1 MPTEKSAGAVVF
13 RHSKNKTEYLLLHYG
28 VGHWDFPKGHIEK
41 GESEEEALRREVF
54 EETGIKDLRIIPGFS
69 HTMKYFF
76 KKYITTPSGKIKRG
90 KEMVMKFVVFYLA
103 ETKTKKVKLSLYFLD
118 QQQKFS
124 TVRTKIE
131 LEEAQKEILEW
142 KKKIEK
148 SDFTCSG
155 NYLCRDCEY
164 KLMCSSSEM

>member
-103 ETKTKKVKLSLYFLD
+103 ETKTKKVKLSFVHTGYKWLTYKNAMEQITFSNAKKLLSEANRFLHR
-118 QQQKFS
+118 Q
-124 TVRTKIE
+124 
-131 LEEAQKEILEW
+131 
-142 KKKIEK
+142 
-148 SDFTCSG
+148 
-155 NYLCRDCEY
+155 
-164 KLMCSSSEM
+164 